1 MSAHQIEERAM
12 IPRTQ
17 LTTTRHEQTAV
28 KAGILST
35 QVPLFGNVQIGGVP
49 MSFERNAEIYG
60 KGESADYVY
69 KVLSGSVRAYKVL
82 SDGRRQITAFY
93 LPGDVF
99 GIESANEHSNSAE
112 AIDNATILVVRRSSV
127 FSTAESDSD
136 VARQLWSIT
145 AAELKRSQNHALL
158 LIKTAKERMAAFL
171 LDMADRLAGKGFVE
185 LPMSRQDIADY
196 LGLTIE
202 TVSRTLTL
210 LSEGS
215 TIQLL
220 ASRRI
225 VLRNPSQL
233 NKLNG

>member
-1 MSAHQIEERAM
+1 M
-12 IPRTQ
+12 ITRTQ
-17 LTTTRHEQTAV
+17 ATTSIHEQCAL
-28 KAGILST
+28 KSGAFAA
-35 QVPLFGNVQIGGVP
+35 QAPLFDNVEVGGVS
-49 MSFERNAEIYG
+49 MTFERNAEIFG
-60 KGESADYVY
+60 EGESADYVY

-82 SDGRRQITAFY
+82 SDGRRQVTAFY

-99 GIESANEHSNSAE
+99 GIESELEHSNSAE
-112 AIDNATILVVRRSSV
+112 AIDKATVLVARRSSV
-127 FSTAESDSD
+127 FSTAESNSE
-136 VARQLWSIT
+136 VARHLWSIT
-145 AAELKRSQNHALL
+145 AAELRRSQNHALL
-158 LIKTAKERMAAFL
+158 LIKTAKERLAAFL
-171 LDMADRLAGKGFVE
+171 LDMAERLAGKGFVE

-215 TIQLL
+215 TIQFL

-233 NKLNG
+233 SELNA

>member
-1 MSAHQIEERAM
+1 M
-12 IPRTQ
+12 ITQPRPTISS
-17 LTTTRHEQTAV
+17 REQPASI
-28 KAGILST
+28 AGHCT
-35 QVPLFGNVQIGGVP
+35 LFGDMEFAGVP
-49 MSFERNAEIYG
+49 MPFERNAEIYG
-60 KGESADYVY
+60 EGERADYVY
-69 KVLSGSVRAYKVL
+69 KVMGGSVRAYRVL

-99 GIESANEHSNSAE
+99 GIETGEEHSSSAE
-112 AIDNATILVVRRSSV
+112 AIDKATILVVRRSSI
-127 FSTAESDSD
+127 FRTAESNGE

-158 LIKTAKERMAAFL
+158 LIKTAKERIAAFL
-171 LDMADRLAGKGFVE
+171 LEMAERVAGRGCVE

-202 TVSRTLTL
+202 TVSRTLTQ
-210 LSEGS
+210 LSAGS
-215 TIQLL
+215 TIQFL

-233 NKLNG
+233 NALNA

>member
-1 MSAHQIEERAM
+1 MT
-12 IPRTQ
+12 P
-17 LTTTRHEQTAV
+17 TTRLANVSHQAPAN
-28 KAGILST
+28 AGALAG
-35 QVPLFGNVQIGGVP
+35 QGPLFGDAQIGGVP
-49 MSFERNAEIYG
+49 MNFDRNVEIYG
-60 KGESADYVY
+60 EGENAEFVY
-69 KVLSGSVRAYKVL
+69 KVLSGSVRVYKVL
-82 SDGRRQITAFY
+82 SDGRRQITGFY

-99 GIESANEHSNSAE
+99 GIETGTDHSNSAE
-112 AIDNATILVVRRSSV
+112 AIDKSMILVVRRNNV
-127 FSTAESDSD
+127 FGTAERNGE

-158 LIKTAKERMAAFL
+158 LIKTAKERIAAFL
-171 LDMADRLAGKGFVE
+171 LEMAERLVGKGCVE

-202 TVSRTLTL
+202 TVSRTLTQ
-210 LSEGS
+210 LSAGS

-233 NKLNG
+233 NALNA

>member
-1 MSAHQIEERAM
+1 M
-12 IPRTQ
+12 ITRTR
-17 LTTTRHEQTAV
+17 LTSISHEQPTV
-28 KAGILST
+28 KAGMLAS
-35 QVPLFGNVQIGGVP
+35 QVPLFDNVQIGGAS
-49 MSFERNAEIYG
+49 MNFERNAEIYG
-60 KGESADYVY
+60 EGESADYVY

-82 SDGRRQITAFY
+82 SDGRRQVTAFY

-99 GIESANEHSNSAE
+99 GIESGSEHSNSAE
-112 AIDNATILVVRRSSV
+112 AIDKATILVVKRSSV
-127 FSTAESDSD
+127 FNTAASNGE
-136 VARQLWSIT
+136 VARHLWSIT
-145 AAELKRSQNHALL
+145 AAELRRSQNHALL
-158 LIKTAKERMAAFL
+158 LIKTAKERIAAFL
-171 LDMADRLAGKGFVE
+171 LDMAERLAGKGCVE

-202 TVSRTLTL
+202 TVSRTLTS

-215 TIQLL
+215 TIQFL

>member
-1 MSAHQIEERAM
+1 M
-12 IPRTQ
+12 T
-17 LTTTRHEQTAV
+17 
-28 KAGILST
+28 
-35 QVPLFGNVQIGGVP
+35 
-49 MSFERNAEIYG
+49 FERNAEIF
-60 KGESADYVY
+60 GEGEGADYVY

-82 SDGRRQITAFY
+82 SDGRRQVTEFY

-99 GIESANEHSNSAE
+99 GIESGSEHSYSAE
-112 AIDNATILVVRRSSV
+112 AIDKASILLVRRNSV
-127 FSTAESDSD
+127 FSSAESNSD
-136 VARQLWSIT
+136 VARYLWSIT

-158 LIKTAKERMAAFL
+158 LIKTAKERIAAFL
-171 LDMADRLAGKGFVE
+171 LDMAGRLAGKGFVE

-196 LGLTIE
+196 LGLTTE
-202 TVSRTLTL
+202 TVSRTLTS

-233 NKLNG
+233 NELNA